1 MPLVKRRFFV
11 PCREEECSKLYE
23 LVKDRLPPL
32 SHAEF
37 SFTSKGLFI
46 EMYGYETD
54 VKSAWLEIRR
64 VLKSLKEALSTRKG
78 LKKCSVELI
87 NQTIRKTFPPGLLVE
102 IIKRLGRE
110 AVFVRGENAILS
122 DMSFEEITRLAEL
135 VAENNTSL
143 AKISKNTSTRYYLV
157 ACVVLTGLPVEEVI
171 EISRSLGLVDVEE
184 DGRVVVKLEWRSAL
198 DKFYKNF
205 KQQGSS

>member
-1 MPLVKRRFFV
+1 VPLVKRRFFV

-37 SFTSKGLFI
+37 SFTSEGLFI

-64 VLKSLKEALSTRKG
+64 VLKSLKEALSARRG
-78 LKKCSVELI
+78 LKKHSVELI

-102 IIKRLGRE
+102 IAKRLGRE
-110 AVFVRGENAILS
+110 AVFARGENAILS

-135 VAENNTSL
+135 VAENNASL

-157 ACVVLTGLPVEEVI
+157 ACVVLTGLPVEEVV

-198 DKFYKNF
+198 DKFYRNS
-205 KQQGSS
+205 KQQSSS

>member
-37 SFTSKGLFI
+37 SFTSEGLFI

-64 VLKSLKEALSTRKG
+64 VLKSLKEALSARRG
-78 LKKCSVELI
+78 LKKHSVELI

-102 IIKRLGRE
+102 IAKRLGRE
-110 AVFVRGENAILS
+110 AVFARGENAILS

-135 VAENNTSL
+135 VAENNASL

-157 ACVVLTGLPVEEVI
+157 ACVVLTGLPVEEVV

-198 DKFYKNF
+198 DKFYRNS
-205 KQQGSS
+205 KQQSSS